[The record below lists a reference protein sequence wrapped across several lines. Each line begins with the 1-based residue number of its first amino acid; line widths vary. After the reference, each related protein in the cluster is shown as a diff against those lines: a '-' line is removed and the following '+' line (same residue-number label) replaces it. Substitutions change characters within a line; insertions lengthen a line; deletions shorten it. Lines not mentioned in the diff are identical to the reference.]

1 MSLNNLNIL
10 EEEKD
15 SNNILKENNNINEI
29 KRKNFNNLNENFI
42 SSEQKIENNNN

>member
-15 SNNILKENNNINEI
+15 SNNILEENNNINEI

-42 SSEQKIENNNN
+42 SSE